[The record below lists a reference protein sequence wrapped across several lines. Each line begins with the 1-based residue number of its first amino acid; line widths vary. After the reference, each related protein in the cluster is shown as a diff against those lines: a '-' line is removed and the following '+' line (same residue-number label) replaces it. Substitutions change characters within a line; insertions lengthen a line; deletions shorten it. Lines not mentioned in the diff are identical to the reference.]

1 MNINLSISEMQ
12 LLKELLSPEDDGQIL
27 SKLTEATD
35 VSRWNSINTLIPLG
49 IKVLVEDFEGRQYF
63 ATRYEMADS
72 YSPVYQTVVDELGE
86 VIVLQAGLEKW
97 TRHFD

>member
-1 MNINLSISEMQ
+1 MNINLSISEMHF
-12 LLKELLSPEDDGQIL
+12 LKELLSPEDDGQVL
-27 SKLTEATD
+27 YKLTEAID
-35 VSRWNSINTLIPLG
+35 VARWNSINTLIPLG
-49 IKVLVEDFEGRQYF
+49 IKVLIEDLEGNQYF

-86 VIVLQAGLEKW
+86 LIVLQAGLEKW